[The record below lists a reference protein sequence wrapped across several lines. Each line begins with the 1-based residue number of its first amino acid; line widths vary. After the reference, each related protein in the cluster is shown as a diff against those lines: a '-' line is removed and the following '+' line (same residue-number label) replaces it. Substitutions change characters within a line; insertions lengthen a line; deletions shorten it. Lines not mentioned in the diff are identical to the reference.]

1 MIAQRYPVFR
11 VFLLFC
17 AGILLANFV
26 DVSFHF
32 FAISTGISLL
42 LAIFLAFFPPVFY
55 SFRWRWMFGLA
66 ASAFFVSLGVF
77 LTHLYGET
85 HFKNHIS
92 DLPEGKKYYEVELLE
107 DPLEK
112 ARSYGMQVR
121 LLGFESEE
129 GKLSQGSLKM
139 MLYLQKSA
147 SASALRYGDRIV
159 INTSVNKLR
168 GPQNPFEFDYR
179 DFLNLKAIYAQA
191 YADSSSWKVL
201 STDHGWAILR
211 FAKNVRRHFLIAV
224 DSWNLPKSQ
233 AAITKAL
240 LLGYR
245 YDIDDTTLKA
255 YASAGAMHV
264 LAVSGLHVGIVYT
277 MAGYLLFFL
286 MRIKRGAVVK
296 SIILILLLW
305 MFALITGMSASVVRA
320 ATMFTFVAIGT
331 SLKRYTSIYNTILGS
346 AILLLIIRPSYLF
359 EVGFQLSYAAVFGIV
374 WIQPKLST
382 LFRPSTKFVKLFWDI
397 TTVSVAAQ
405 LATFPLGL
413 YYFHQFPTLF
423 LVSNLIVIPVVT
435 VLMYLG
441 LFLLVLSSM
450 GFVWLP
456 LIKFY
461 SGWLWLMNAGVQWVE
476 RQASFLITEI
486 HVSRLELI
494 LLYVLIVSGFLW
506 LTKGGYKRLV
516 LTMLSIIFIGVSQVY
531 EKQNLQQVAS
541 LVVYSTKG
549 HTAIGLYQPSKSLF
563 IADST
568 FLQDDDALTFHV
580 KHHWWALDTKPQY
593 FCLEEIC
600 FKSNRWYTKGLLS
613 FCNKLIYFP
622 QEGETTMPEA
632 DFILINEG
640 YPDLRME
647 GSITSCIILGN
658 KLKYAQ
664 RKKWR
669 EFCLEQNLNFHDL
682 NSEGA
687 FHEVLSPG
695 DSPIH
700 VLAAQQR

>member
-32 FAISTGISLL
+32 FAILTGVSLL

-55 SFRWRWMFGLA
+55 SFRWRWMFGLVV
-66 ASAFFVSLGVF
+66 SIFFVSLGVF
-77 LTHLYGET
+77 ITHLYGET
-85 HFKNHIS
+85 NFKNHIS
-92 DLPEGKKYYEVELLE
+92 DLPEGKRYYEVELLE

-112 ARSYGMQVR
+112 ARSYGMQVK
-121 LLGFESEE
+121 LLSFSNENE
-129 GKLSQGSLKM
+129 KLVEGSLKM
-139 MLYLQKSA
+139 MLYLQKSRE
-147 SASALRYGDRIV
+147 ASALRYGDRIV

-191 YADSSSWKVL
+191 YADSTSYKL
-201 STDHGWAILR
+201 ASTGHGWAILR
-211 FAKNVRRHFLIAV
+211 FAKNVRRHFLKAV
-224 DSWNLPKSQ
+224 DGWNLPESQ

-245 YDIDDTTLKA
+245 YDIDDNTLKA

-277 MAGYLLFFL
+277 LAGYLLFFL
-286 MRIKRGAVVK
+286 MRIKRGAIVK

-382 LFRPSTKFVKLFWDI
+382 LFRPSTKVVKLFWDI
-397 TTVSVAAQ
+397 TTVSIAAQ
-405 LATFPLGL
+405 VATFPLGL

-441 LFLLVLSSM
+441 LLLLVLSSM
-450 GFVWLP
+450 GVVWLT

-461 SGWLWLMNAGVQWVE
+461 SGWLWLMNTGVQWVE
-476 RQASFLITEI
+476 KQAAFLITEI
-486 HVSRLELI
+486 HVSRLELV
-494 LLYVLIVSGFLW
+494 LLYVLIFSGFLW

-516 LTMLSIIFIGVSQVY
+516 LSMLCIIFIGISQLY
-531 EKQNLQQVAS
+531 EKHNLQQAATM
-541 LVVYSTKG
+541 VVYSAKG
-549 HTAIGLYQPSKSLF
+549 HAAIGLYHPSQSLF
-563 IADST
+563 IADSA
-568 FLQDDDALTFHV
+568 FLHDDDVLTFHV
-580 KHHWWALDTKPQY
+580 KHHWWALDAKPQY
-593 FCLEEIC
+593 YCLEEVC
-600 FKSNRWYTKGLLS
+600 TKSNSWNNKGLFS
-613 FCNKLIYFP
+613 FCGKLICIP
-622 QEGETTMPEA
+622 NEGELVLPKA
-632 DFILINEG
+632 DFYVINEG
-640 YPDLRME
+640 YPNWKIENLML
-647 GSITSCIILGN
+647 SKIILGN
-658 KLKYAQ
+658 SLRYSQ
-664 RKKWR
+664 RKKWK
-669 EFCLEQNLNFHDL
+669 EFCLKNKLAFHDL

-687 FHEVLSPG
+687 FQIVLNP
-695 DSPIH
+695 
-700 VLAAQQR
+700 